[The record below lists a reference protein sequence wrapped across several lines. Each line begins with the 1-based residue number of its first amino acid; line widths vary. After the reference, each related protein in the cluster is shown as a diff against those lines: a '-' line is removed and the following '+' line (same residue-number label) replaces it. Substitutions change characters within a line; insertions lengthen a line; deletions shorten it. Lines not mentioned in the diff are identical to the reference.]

1 MEATNTCVSLLRST
15 DFKCVN
21 ALHVY
26 FSCVPCVC
34 VCVPQTSE
42 EVISSHGLGV
52 PELCEQTVMYYKS
65 NPGAMQEQNMLKTPQ
80 PPFLAPTVN
89 MFDMKTIKRIIRG
102 RK

>member
-26 FSCVPCVC
+26 SFCVPCVC
-34 VCVPQTSE
+34 VCPTD
-42 EVISSHGLGV
+42 IRRGYFIYGLGV
-52 PELCEQTVMYYKS
+52 PEFCEQTVMYYKS

-102 RK
+102 SK

>member
-1 MEATNTCVSLLRST
+1 MLCMCILSVS
-15 DFKCVN
+15 
-21 ALHVY
+21 H
-26 FSCVPCVC
+26 VC
-34 VCVPQTSE
+34 VCVLQTSE

-52 PELCEQTVMYYKS
+52 PEFCEQTVMYYKS

-102 RK
+102 SK